1 MNWYEK
7 LSKYFPIEE
16 MKSKKHMEL
25 LLKEK
30 ADVYFKDESEDYV
43 LMYAEFDHFLFI
55 DYVYVSAKTRGKGV
69 GGKLIDKL
77 KAKNKPIL
85 LEVEP
90 IQYEDSDSEKRL
102 RFYEKQGFQH
112 AQSIGYNRRSLATNE
127 ENPMEILFWA
137 PNNESEEEIYQ
148 AMREMYEQIHTYKDK
163 DLYGKAYQEADEV
176 LTFEKDAAKDSIFHT
191 LKENKK

>member
-16 MKSKKHMEL
+16 MKSKEHMEL

-30 ADVYFKDESEDYV
+30 ADVYFKDESADHV

-55 DYVYVSAKTRGKGV
+55 DYVYVSAKTRGKGI

-77 KAKNKPIL
+77 KKRGKPIL

-90 IQYEDSDSEKRL
+90 LQYDDTDSEKRL
-102 RFYEKQGFQH
+102 RFYERQGFQH
-112 AQSIGYNRRSLATNE
+112 AQTIGYNRRSLATAE
-127 ENPMEILFWA
+127 ENPMEILYWA
-137 PNNESEEEIYQ
+137 PNGETEEEIFD
-148 AMREMYEQIHTYKDK
+148 AMRDMYELIHTYKDK
-163 DLYGKAYQEADEV
+163 QLYGEAYQTSDEV
-176 LTFEKDAAKDSIFHT
+176 LTFSKDASKDSIFDT
-191 LKENKK
+191 LKENEK